1 MITLTAT
8 ELARSLSR
16 ILDSLE
22 RGGDE
27 IVIIRNHHPVAK
39 LVPGAP
45 RMNAIEALG
54 DIHGTLDDR
63 EGDAWLADLR
73 KGDRMLAA
81 EARDP
86 WA

>member
-1 MITLTAT
+1 MITMTAT
-8 ELARSLSR
+8 EVARGFSR
-16 ILDSLE
+16 ILDKLE

-27 IVIIRNHHPVAK
+27 IVIIRNNHPVAK
-39 LVPGAP
+39 IVPGAP

-54 DIHGTLDDR
+54 DLHGTLDDR
-63 EGDAWLADLR
+63 EGAAWLADIR
-73 KGDRMLAA
+73 KGDRKFAA